1 MKYCKKCLYSEN
13 HPLGITFDDFGVCSG
28 CTIHLEKDQIDWNAR
43 KAKLVEFIQD
53 FRCKNGS
60 NYDCIV
66 PVSGARDSYFIV
78 HVVKNELKLNPLLV
92 SYNQIYN
99 TPVGIRNLAYLRTI
113 MNCDFMQQTV
123 NPEAVKRITKCTLDK
138 IGSMYW
144 HILAGQTAYPVQ
156 LAVRLKIPLIIWGVH
171 QGCDQVGMFS
181 HLDEVEMTRKYRKEH
196 DLMGIEAENLLD
208 EYSQLNETDMI
219 QYRYP
224 HDKEIEAVGVRGIY
238 LSNYYRW
245 DSIQQHEL
253 MVRRYGYAGLKQ
265 RRTFDSYNDAGCF
278 HYSGLH
284 DYIKFLKFGYGKATD
299 HATREIRLKR
309 LSREQ
314 ALSLVDKYKY
324 RKPLDLEIFL
334 NWLGL
339 SEKDFK
345 DILAK
350 HSNSSVSQICEEEKQ
365 AEYDNPLQCRNL
377 KDEEKTPAYTPILK
391 KESKITENQYTIVGK
406 GFVEN
411 YERSRNSPS

>member
-144 HILAGQTAYPVQ
+144 HIYGSNCLSSST
-156 LAVRLKIPLIIWGVH
+156 RSKIKNTINHLGVH

-181 HLDEVEMTRKYRKEH
+181 HLDEVEMTLSTEK
-196 DLMGIEAENLLD
+196 
-208 EYSQLNETDMI
+208 SMI
-219 QYRYP
+219 
-224 HDKEIEAVGVRGIY
+224 
-238 LSNYYRW
+238 
-245 DSIQQHEL
+245 
-253 MVRRYGYAGLKQ
+253 
-265 RRTFDSYNDAGCF
+265 
-278 HYSGLH
+278 
-284 DYIKFLKFGYGKATD
+284 
-299 HATREIRLKR
+299 
-309 LSREQ
+309 
-314 ALSLVDKYKY
+314 
-324 RKPLDLEIFL
+324 
-334 NWLGL
+334 
-339 SEKDFK
+339 
-345 DILAK
+345 
-350 HSNSSVSQICEEEKQ
+350 
-365 AEYDNPLQCRNL
+365 
-377 KDEEKTPAYTPILK
+377 
-391 KESKITENQYTIVGK
+391 
-406 GFVEN
+406 
-411 YERSRNSPS
+411 

>member
-1 MKYCKKCLYSEN
+1 
-13 HPLGITFDDFGVCSG
+13 
-28 CTIHLEKDQIDWNAR
+28 
-43 KAKLVEFIQD
+43 
-53 FRCKNGS
+53 
-60 NYDCIV
+60 
-66 PVSGARDSYFIV
+66 
-78 HVVKNELKLNPLLV
+78 
-92 SYNQIYN
+92 
-99 TPVGIRNLAYLRTI
+99 
-113 MNCDFMQQTV
+113 
-123 NPEAVKRITKCTLDK
+123 
-138 IGSMYW
+138 
-144 HILAGQTAYPVQ
+144 
-156 LAVRLKIPLIIWGVH
+156 
-171 QGCDQVGMFS
+171 
-181 HLDEVEMTRKYRKEH
+181 
-196 DLMGIEAENLLD
+196 MGIEAENLLD

-377 KDEEKTPAYTPILK
+377 KMKKKLLPIPL
-391 KESKITENQYTIVGK
+391 Y
-406 GFVEN
+406 
-411 YERSRNSPS
+411 